1 MDLLSEKGNTVSTMK
16 GMFTPTNSSASSQP
30 PVASFQW
37 SNFYKILV
45 LIVFLG
51 TAFDNMDQVT
61 CSFILPMMRMEWNLN
76 YIQGS
81 YMPAAALFGTCVGAI
96 VWGIIGDRIGR
107 QKALMYT
114 ILLFAI
120 TNLIQTH
127 SWSYPQFTITCF
139 FMGIGV
145 GGEIPLAFTLLAE
158 FMPAHL
164 RTRTELV
171 LGILAIVLGYA
182 FSAVSA
188 HFLLPLAGWKSL
200 FYVQALP
207 ALLVVAIRLKFPESP
222 RYLLAAGKRDEAWKV
237 AAWIRKQ
244 TGGNYDPLDDAEI
257 DFSLED
263 KRLSPVA
270 SLRMLWRSI
279 YRRRTLANWVFGFC
293 IGFFEFAFIVW
304 LPTTLKNLGYSD
316 AQSINY
322 PMLINFF
329 AIPSV
334 FVALFLLRKG
344 GSKLVL
350 TLYPLVAGIF
360 MLILGGFLSRIA
372 AQPLLLVLVGG
383 VIFFFGTTLLGIF
396 PPYSAE
402 VYPTEVRGTGAG
414 WAAGFSRLGSFAGP
428 LFGGVLLNLGVS
440 AQLELII
447 FGAPLIVSA
456 FVMLFYGI
464 QTHSMSLE
472 SISPSYVDSA
482 PEEAKVPVVHGRE
495 IDRIRL

>member
-1 MDLLSEKGNTVSTMK
+1 
-16 GMFTPTNSSASSQP
+16 
-30 PVASFQW
+30 
-37 SNFYKILV
+37 
-45 LIVFLG
+45 
-51 TAFDNMDQVT
+51 
-61 CSFILPMMRMEWNLN
+61 MEWNLD

-81 YMPAAALFGTCVGAI
+81 YMPAAALLGTCVGAI
-96 VWGIIGDRIGR
+96 FWGIIGDRIGR

-114 ILLFAI
+114 ILLFSL

-127 SWSYPQFTITCF
+127 AWNYAQFTITCF

-158 FMPAHL
+158 FLPAHL
-164 RTRTELV
+164 RTRAEMV

-182 FSAVSA
+182 FAALSA

-207 ALLVVAIRLKFPESP
+207 ALLVVLVRFKFPESP
-222 RYLLAAGKRDEAWKV
+222 RYLLAAGKEEKARRI
-237 AAWIRKQ
+237 AAEIRRL
-244 TGGNYDPLDDAEI
+244 TNGSYDPLDEVLAG
-257 DFSLED
+257 LPVED

-270 SLRMLWRSI
+270 GLRMLWHSI
-279 YRRRTLANWVFGFC
+279 YRKRTIANWLFGFFV
-293 IGFFEFAFIVW
+293 GFFEFAFIIW

-334 FVALFLLRKG
+334 FLALYLLRKG

-350 TLYPLVAGIF
+350 TLYPLVAGVF
-360 MLILGGFLSRIA
+360 MLILGGFLPQIA
-372 AQPLLLVLVGG
+372 AQPVLLVLVGG
-383 VIFFFGTTLLGIF
+383 IIFFFGTALLGIF

-414 WAAGFSRLGSFAGP
+414 WSAGFTRIGSFIGP
-428 LFGGVLLNLGVS
+428 LFGGVLLSLGVP
-440 AQLELII
+440 AQIELMI
-447 FGAPLIVSA
+447 FGAPLLIGTL
-456 FVMLFYGI
+456 VMLLYGV
-464 QTHSMSLE
+464 QTYQQSLE
-472 SISPSYVDSA
+472 QISPLHSEN
-482 PEEAKVPVVHGRE
+482 PPRIPVG
-495 IDRIRL
+495 D